1 MPSNVLPFQLKQIFP
16 LIIWIFHWR
25 WRWRWWDQNQA
36 TFWNL
41 FYFKTKKNIEIGKR
55 LRDLSAHFSVLLRK
69 SCSVL
74 IRTYLKKLR
83 TFCRRRLSAPSHDRV
98 GNFLKIICD
107 QENTKFIH
115 FFSIVLSRESHSLTL
130 VLSTLKGN
138 LIRFLSGKILSHFHS
153 KFLLPQFHKKRNW
166 LQCIEPM

>member
-25 WRWRWWDQNQA
+25 WRWWDQNQA

-41 FYFKTKKNIEIGKR
+41 FYFKTSKNIEIGKR
-55 LRDLSAHFSVLLRK
+55 LRDLRTNFSVLLRK

-74 IRTYLKKLR
+74 IRTYFKKLR
-83 TFCRRRLSAPSHDRV
+83 TICRRRLSASSHDRV
-98 GNFLKIICD
+98 GNFLKIIFD
-107 QENTKFIH
+107 QKNTKFIH
-115 FFSIVLSRESHSLTL
+115 FFSIA
-130 VLSTLKGN
+130 LSTLKEN
-138 LIRFLSGKILSHFHS
+138 LIRFLSWKILSQFHS